1 MKSNTPAQ
9 KFRLESEECQLN
21 AEKSENP
28 ADREAWL
35 QLANHWARL
44 AQAAQLRP
52 LLERMRIDPE

>member
-1 MKSNTPAQ
+1 MTSNTRAQ

-21 AEKSENP
+21 AEKAENP

-35 QLANHWARL
+35 QLANHWTRL
-44 AQAAQLRP
+44 AQAAQLSP